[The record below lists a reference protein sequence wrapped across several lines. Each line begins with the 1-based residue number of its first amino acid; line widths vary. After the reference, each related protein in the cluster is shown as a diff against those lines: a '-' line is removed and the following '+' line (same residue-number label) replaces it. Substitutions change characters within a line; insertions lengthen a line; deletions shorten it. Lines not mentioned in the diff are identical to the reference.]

1 MLKVLLQR
9 LKNVCNDLW
18 NTRHVE
24 VAKGEFLP
32 VKLPKRNFVV
42 VRDGKEDW
50 SIGFICPCGCH
61 RKIEL
66 LLIKDAD
73 PHWRMTIDSK
83 GRPTLYPSIWLKDGC
98 RSHFWVKKGK
108 IVWV

>member
-1 MLKVLLQR
+1 MLRVLLLS
-9 LKNVCNDLW
+9 LKNFFNDLW
-18 NTRHVE
+18 NTRYVE

-32 VKLPKRNFVV
+32 INLPERNFVI

-50 SIGFICPCGCH
+50 SVGFICPCGCH

-66 LLIKDAD
+66 LLITDTD
-73 PHWRMTIDSK
+73 PHWIITVDSK
-83 GRPTLYPSIWLKDGC
+83 KRPTLYPSIWLKNGC
-98 RSHFWVKKGK
+98 RSHFWVKRGK

>member
-1 MLKVLLQR
+1 MLKVLLLR
-9 LKNVCNDLW
+9 LKNFFNDLW
-18 NTRHVE
+18 STRYVE

-32 VKLPKRNFVV
+32 INLPRRNFVV

-50 SIGFICPCGCH
+50 SVGFICPCGCH

-66 LLIKDAD
+66 LLITAAD
-73 PHWRMTIDSK
+73 PHWRMTVDSK
-83 GRPTLYPSIWLKDGC
+83 ERPTLYPSIWLKNGC
-98 RSHFWVKKGK
+98 RSHFWVKRGK